1 MVRVLSQ
8 DTAVIGGHLCVWVD
22 LFFSPCSVRRGMGWV
37 EEASVKPSELSFSPE
52 AVDHALVGSFPE
64 M

>member
-1 MVRVLSQ
+1 M
-8 DTAVIGGHLCVWVD
+8 CVWVD